1 MLFMTIATDMY
12 SQWNLHTYSPADQS
26 SVVSV
31 TIVDRHHSPRVP
43 KETATA
49 CIIERVPHAE
59 GIEEEGD
66 VVAVAHLDG
75 PGTVAV
81 TGEGARMARTRHRA
95 FGVRQ

>member
-1 MLFMTIATDMY
+1 MKIATDTY
-12 SQWNLHTYSPADQS
+12 SMWDLNTYSPADQS

-31 TIVDRHHSPRVP
+31 SIVHRHHSPIAP
-43 KETATA
+43 NETVTA
-49 CIIERVPHAE
+49 RIRGKVSHVE

-75 PGTVAV
+75 PGTADV
-81 TGEGARMARTRHRA
+81 TGEGARVARTRHRA

>member
-1 MLFMTIATDMY
+1 MTIATNTY
-12 SQWNLHTYSPADQS
+12 TYSPANQS

-31 TIVDRHHSPRVP
+31 PIVNRHPGPIVP
-43 KETATA
+43 KETVTA
-49 CIIERVPHAE
+49 RVRGKVSHAE

-75 PGTVAV
+75 PGTVDV
-81 TGEGARMARTRHRA
+81 TREGGRVARTRHRA